1 MIYRAGETIIF
12 VAFYTSGGEAKPGLA
27 DVIAEVHQIGV
38 GVVDVPPVSEDP
50 DGNGFYYCTYTPPSD
65 GAYVCI
71 FKTSDASV
79 DQKHIAGIAFRGIGG
94 VNNLDAAVSSRL
106 ASEDYQ
112 SPPTPEQID
121 EVLTSSH
128 GAGSWQAV
136 SIEPLVLRLAPDEL
150 EAVLDSH
157 FRRAI
162 AVFRGD
168 SLDVDISVVD
178 SAGAPVDLTS
188 ATAKFTVRR
197 REDDDTALLEK
208 SLEICDPAAGKMR
221 LSLSPTDTDLEP
233 ASYPADIQITF
244 SDGRVKTVWK
254 SESVVRWDVGR

>member
-12 VAFYTSGGEAKPGLA
+12 AAHYTSGGQSRTGLT
-27 DVIAEVHQIGV
+27 DVVGTVYKIGGDAV
-38 GVVDVPPVSEDP
+38 ATIDATEQGAGLYYVQFTP
-50 DGNGFYYCTYTPPSD
+50 DSD
-65 GAYVCI
+65 GVYVCV
-71 FKTSDASV
+71 FHTDSTDV
-79 DQKHIAGIAFRGIGG
+79 DQQDVAGIAFRGVGG

-112 SPPTPEQID
+112 TPPTPEQID

-136 SIEPLVLRLAPDEL
+136 NIEPLILRLAPDEI
-150 EAVLDSH
+150 EAVMDSH
-157 FRRAI
+157 SRRAI

-168 SLDVDISVVD
+168 SLEVDISVVD
-178 SAGAPVDLTS
+178 SAGSPVDLTD
-188 ATAKFTVRR
+188 AVAKFTVRR
-197 REDDDTALLEK
+197 REDDTDTLLEK
-208 SLEICDPAAGKMR
+208 SLEIYDPSAGKMR
-221 LSLSPTDTDLEP
+221 LSLSPTDTDLDP

-254 SESVVRWDVGR
+254 SSLKVQWDVTR

>member
-1 MIYRAGETIIF
+1 MIYRAGETITF
-12 VAFYTSGGEAKPGLA
+12 VAFYTSNGQYKNELD
-27 DVIAEVHQIGV
+27 DVVGTIIKVGS
-38 GVVDVPPVSEDP
+38 GVVATIDAFEQGAGLYYVQFTP
-50 DGNGFYYCTYTPPSD
+50 DSD
-65 GAYVCI
+65 GVYVCV
-71 FKTSDASV
+71 FHTDSTDV
-79 DQKHIAGIAFRGIGG
+79 DQQDVAGIAFRGIGG
-94 VNNLDAAVSSRL
+94 ANNLDAAVSSRL

-112 SPPTPEQID
+112 APPTPEQID

-136 SIEPLVLRLAPDEL
+136 SIEPLVLRLAPDEI

-162 AVFRGD
+162 PVFRGD
-168 SLDVDISVVD
+168 SLEVDITVVD
-178 SAGAPVDLTS
+178 SAGAPVDLTGAS
-188 ATAKFTVRR
+188 AKFTVRR
-197 REDDDTALLEK
+197 REDDETALLEK
-208 SLEICDPAAGKMR
+208 SLEIYDPAAGKMR

-254 SESVVRWDVGR
+254 SEFVVRWDVGR